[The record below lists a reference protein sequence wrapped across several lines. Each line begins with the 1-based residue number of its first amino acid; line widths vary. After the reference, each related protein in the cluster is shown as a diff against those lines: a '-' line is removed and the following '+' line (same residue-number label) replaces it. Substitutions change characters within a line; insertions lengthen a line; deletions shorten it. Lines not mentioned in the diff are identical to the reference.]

1 MVNPSGSS
9 LGIDT
14 EYGPLVLSKLIYIAA
29 IILATLSPDVREPTP
44 LEAYLCR
51 ALAFALC
58 AFGVL
63 VVILTGSVPLT
74 VISSW
79 LSLTCS
85 HR

>member
-1 MVNPSGSS
+1 VSAGWSVLQAAPLALTPSTAV
-9 LGIDT
+9 LI
-14 EYGPLVLSKLIYIAA
+14 LSKLTYIAA

-74 VISSW
+74 V
-79 LSLTCS
+79 LY
-85 HR
+85 HPGFR